1 MTKSRDELLGM
12 QKRLEKCLEA
22 DIPRIMDAA
31 RNSGPDSVDRLKSVL
46 SEYGL
51 FLELTLQ
58 GIGEEERTTPL
69 I

>member
-1 MTKSRDELLGM
+1 M
-12 QKRLEKCLEA
+12 QKRFEKFLEA
-22 DIPRIMDAA
+22 DIPKIMDAA
-31 RNSGPDSVDRLKSVL
+31 RNSGPDSVERLKSVL

-58 GIGEEERTTPL
+58 DIGQEERTTPL

>member
-1 MTKSRDELLGM
+1 M
-12 QKRLEKCLEA
+12 QKRLEKFLEA
-22 DIPRIMDAA
+22 DIPRIMDVAS
-31 RNSGPDSVDRLKSVL
+31 NSGPDSTERLKSVL

-58 GIGEEERTTPL
+58 DIGGEERTTPL

>member
-1 MTKSRDELLGM
+1 M
-12 QKRLEKCLEA
+12 QKRLEKFLEA
-22 DIPRIMDAA
+22 DIPRIMDVA
-31 RNSGPDSVDRLKSVL
+31 RNTGPDSAEHLKSVL

-58 GIGEEERTTPL
+58 DKGEEDRTTPL